1 MDFPLSSS
9 VILVVAVV
17 LWIVWVGPYV
27 LRNGRHQAQAAGEY
41 FAEVPAIEASD
52 PRARAVMNITA
63 QQEKAMDIRKSHGT
77 AAETSGS
84 ATTGA
89 FRIRYGRT
97 AIALAGV
104 VGLLTAFVSGIL
116 LLFGLGTAL
125 LPVASL
131 AITVAALALLRSL
144 ALRDRNSKVNAAFR
158 SAMSAPVGRQEPTAA
173 AATRPSAQ
181 PEPRLF
187 DAEAHQ
193 PAPKPLTAMELR
205 EAALAVAVAAG
216 DTSASPAPSAVP
228 VTTTWDPVD
237 VPKPVYIEAAK
248 AERPAPQP
256 LDLPEAPKAVG
267 KPSLKQGTL
276 ATEPATAAARPLT
289 KAQSALSN
297 LDDVLQ
303 RRRA

>member
-1 MDFPLSSS
+1 M
-9 VILVVAVV
+9 VMKM
-17 LWIVWVGPYV
+17 
-27 LRNGRHQAQAAGEY
+27 AA
-41 FAEVPAIEASD
+41 P
-52 PRARAVMNITA
+52 
-63 QQEKAMDIRKSHGT
+63 QEKAMDIRKSPEAV
-77 AAETSGS
+77 AAPSGS

-104 VGLLTAFVSGIL
+104 AGLLTTFVSAVL

-125 LPVASL
+125 LPVSGL
-131 AITVAALALLRSL
+131 AIMVLAVVLLRFL
-144 ALRDRNSKVNAAFR
+144 AVRDRKARVQAAFR
-158 SAMSAPVGRQEPTAA
+158 SAMSAPVRREEPAAEVQEKP
-173 AATRPSAQ
+173 RPAAQ
-181 PEPRLF
+181 PESRLF
-187 DAEAHQ
+187 DAEAHA

-216 DTSASPAPSAVP
+216 DSSAGEAMSAPAA
-228 VTTTWDPVD
+228 TTWEPVD
-237 VPKPVYIEAAK
+237 VPKPVYVEAPK
-248 AERPAPQP
+248 VERPAPEP

-267 KPSLKQGTL
+267 KPSLKQG
-276 ATEPATAAARPLT
+276 APAVPPVPSAKPLT